1 MRPIIM
7 QKIMATTPV
16 IDLGGPLDRT
26 ARALGDASEGLGFY
40 FVRKHGVP
48 QSLIDRMFR
57 ETERFHSLPLE
68 KKLAVRIATTH
79 GVRSTLRDN
88 AVNNIWEAKRYGIT
102 SSGRG
107 GWYPCGR
114 GAT

>member
-26 ARALGDASEGLGFY
+26 ARALGEASEGLGFY
-40 FVRKHGVP
+40 FVRNHGVP

-68 KKLAVRIATTH
+68 KKLRVRMTDKVLGSLPQGGQTQ
-79 GVRSTLRDN
+79 RTS
-88 AVNNIWEAKRYGIT
+88 KYGASRHPDT
-102 SSGRG
+102 SAS
-107 GWYPCGR
+107 
-114 GAT
+114 